1 MFSKKYSAIQFNR
14 TSVNCWKDKSKSCS
28 DDGDYRKA
36 GRTNILNDALL
47 VKVKDIALGTRM
59 TGGVINSKQLTN
71 IGDGV
76 IRANNPEMLKEFG
89 GTIELREG
97 WTRSVLKSL
106 NWSER
111 RTTTGKVELSVQLL
125 AKEKFTFSKSNSK
138 NHSG

>member
-1 MFSKKYSAIQFNR
+1 M
-14 TSVNCWKDKSKSCS
+14 
-28 DDGDYRKA
+28 
-36 GRTNILNDALL
+36 
-47 VKVKDIALGTRM
+47 KVKDIALGTRM
-59 TGGVINSKQLTN
+59 TGGVINRKQLTN

-76 IRANNPEMLKEFG
+76 IRANNLEMLKEFG